1 MEDSKVINGAILY
14 PTMELKWFKV
24 DEKDHDYICS
34 THRNS
39 KALFSHVLKQKF
51 KDGNGSIHWVRI
63 EME

>member
-1 MEDSKVINGAILY
+1 MEDSKVIDGVILH

-24 DEKDHDYICS
+24 EEKDHDYICS

-51 KDGNGSIHWVRI
+51 NDAYGNPCWVRI